1 MERGFTSPRGRARDG
16 SGPPAASPTSTPG
29 APGERSEAAAAS
41 GPGFSGPWTPEAAP
55 SAPVRGP
62 ASRASTGCAT
72 ARTWAAPGTGE
83 GRALGAAVRAEAPAI
98 AVTPAVARPALPP
111 VRVACTGVAGSA
123 PGGPAAT
130 AWCATPRPAGGVRA
144 LGASPFSARTSTRGG
159 PAAAPRWATPRSAG
173 GVRALGASPFS
184 ARTSTRGG
192 PAAAPRWA
200 TPRSAGGV
208 RPLGASPF
216 LARTPTRGRAA
227 AAPRRSAVRTT
238 RGLGSLAPIG
248 AARGSAPG
256 RATPS
261 TDRTRSTLV
270 PPFAPGRLGA
280 FAPCAVLSIFPAR
293 SSTPRRFAGPSAAPR
308 APLPAPGSTPTRPAV
323 SGATRREPA
332 LTP

>member
-159 PAAAPRWATPRSAG
+159 T
-173 GVRALGASPFS
+173 
-184 ARTSTRGG
+184 
-192 PAAAPRWA
+192 AAAPRWA

>member
-159 PAAAPRWATPRSAG
+159 PAAAPRWATPRPAG
-173 GVRALGASPFS
+173 GARALGASPF
-184 ARTSTRGG
+184 
-192 PAAAPRWA
+192 P
-200 TPRSAGGV
+200 
-208 RPLGASPF
+208 
-216 LARTPTRGRAA
+216 ARTPARGRPA

-238 RGLGSLAPIG
+238 GGLGSFAPIG
-248 AARGSAPG
+248 AARASAPG

-261 TDRTRSTLV
+261 TDRSGSTLV

-308 APLPAPGSTPTRPAV
+308 APLPAPGSTATRPAI
-323 SGATRREPA
+323 SIATRREPA

>member
-173 GVRALGASPFS
+173 GVR
-184 ARTSTRGG
+184 
-192 PAAAPRWA
+192 
-200 TPRSAGGV
+200 
-208 RPLGASPF
+208 PLGASPF